1 MIRHTIHYDIM
12 NIRKAW
18 FIAFADDLLK
28 IMREYWHMK
37 RALREVSRLAEC
49 YKMMS
54 ISGYDVAE
62 RCKSIVSEV
71 EKKVR
76 L

>member
-1 MIRHTIHYDIM
+1 MIKHTIHYDIR
-12 NIRKAW
+12 NIRKAG

-37 RALREVSRLAEC
+37 KALREVERLAED
-49 YKMMS
+49 YQMMS

-62 RCKSIVSEV
+62 RCKSIVSDL

>member
-1 MIRHTIHYDIM
+1 MVKHTIHYDIR
-12 NIRKAW
+12 NIRKAG
-18 FIAFADDLLK
+18 FIAFSDDLMK

-37 RALREVSRLAEC
+37 RALRKIKKACKDGSLF
-49 YKMMS
+49 S
-54 ISGYDVAE
+54 IAAIG
-62 RCKSIVSEV
+62 SEL

>member
-1 MIRHTIHYDIM
+1 MIKHTIHYDIR
-12 NIRKAW
+12 NIRKAG
-18 FIAFADDLLK
+18 FIAFADDLVR

-37 RALREVSRLAEC
+37 RALRKVKQLAEDYQLC
-49 YKMMS
+49 KV
-54 ISGYDVAE
+54 SGYDVSE
-62 RCKSIVSEV
+62 QCKEICSYL